1 MEDSGFCYTA
11 NEQRFLARFPCTTA
25 SSSARRTPSLKRLE
39 PPRKTLNLSPKPVP
53 SFATRSGRQGTVGD
67 FQHLSELSSR
77 PRPSIPS
84 LQRRC
89 SAISVQTTKN
99 PVCGGFVSPLT
110 DSNRRPP
117 PTILEPS
124 REARARPG
132 HGGHESPVN
141 LRDPTDRRDP
151 RVDARGQP
159 DVRIS
164 FAWVVGCIGNDLRPW
179 HGRPVCLERVE
190 LILQNKKMKF
200 EERNMKTTMLPEESD
215 AKSPAGAD
223 IRFLMDGKT
232 GDMIHSTVPPHQ
244 INKATVHATV
254 SEFWYV
260 LEGHGEIWRD
270 DGKESNI
277 TVLVPGTSIDIPVG
291 TAFQYRN
298 VSNVE
303 LKFICITMPPWPGE
317 SEATYVKGIWQPTI

>member
-1 MEDSGFCYTA
+1 
-11 NEQRFLARFPCTTA
+11 
-25 SSSARRTPSLKRLE
+25 
-39 PPRKTLNLSPKPVP
+39 
-53 SFATRSGRQGTVGD
+53 
-67 FQHLSELSSR
+67 
-77 PRPSIPS
+77 
-84 LQRRC
+84 
-89 SAISVQTTKN
+89 
-99 PVCGGFVSPLT
+99 
-110 DSNRRPP
+110 
-117 PTILEPS
+117 
-124 REARARPG
+124 
-132 HGGHESPVN
+132 
-141 LRDPTDRRDP
+141 
-151 RVDARGQP
+151 
-159 DVRIS
+159 
-164 FAWVVGCIGNDLRPW
+164 
-179 HGRPVCLERVE
+179 VCLERVE

-200 EERNMKTTMLPEESD
+200 EERNMQTTMLPEESD

-244 INKATVHATV
+244 INKATAHATV

-303 LKFICITMPPWPGE
+303 LKFICITMPPWPDE
-317 SEATYVKGIWQPTI
+317 SEATYVGGIWQPTI